1 MDERIKNNLRK
12 WFALI
17 CAIILYYI
25 IHEGGHIIIA
35 LIYGVFEKVK
45 IIGLGVQVVA
55 KVELLTDFQTAIFCI
70 IGSIATM
77 LIAYLLVILT
87 KKIVKSRNKM
97 IKAICYYT
105 TLALLLI
112 DPLYLTIIY
121 KLVGGGDMNGI
132 LLFGIQEEVV
142 QLIYGSIAL
151 INILLII
158 KKIYPVYKKSFKEV
172 NKNGGKEGK

>member
-1 MDERIKNNLRK
+1 
-12 WFALI
+12 
-17 CAIILYYI
+17 
-25 IHEGGHIIIA
+25 
-35 LIYGVFEKVK
+35 
-45 IIGLGVQVVA
+45 
-55 KVELLTDFQTAIFCI
+55 
-70 IGSIATM
+70 
-77 LIAYLLVILT
+77 
-87 KKIVKSRNKM
+87 M

-142 QLIYGSIAL
+142 QLIYGIIVL

-158 KKIYPVYKKSFKEV
+158 KKIYPVYKKSFRE
-172 NKNGGKEGK
+172 